1 MSTNR
6 YDIGPAPALGLLLA
20 LLWLLLPAPATAW
33 ESSGHLKALFFA
45 TEAPPLPFGEDGILA
60 SGGLRLNL
68 THDLDERVRFEAAV
82 DNQLLYRDPTQL
94 AALPASPPGRLID
107 LEHDWSRTHEV
118 SDRLQIDRLMLRGRN
133 GPLDWSIGRQA
144 IGFGRIVLVSP
155 LDVINPFPPD
165 AIDTDIRPGVDA
177 LRTLY
182 SLDSGGQVGATA
194 VFDDDASTSSALL
207 SFADT
212 LHDID
217 LLLLTGS
224 LRSRPMLGLGAAG
237 SLGTLGVKAEAS
249 YYHGEDVGQPGGDL
263 YNNYALAAL
272 ELWYRFDSGIVL
284 LAEGLYNGVGSN
296 RPADYPQ
303 VLQSAPL
310 QEGLSTL
317 LGKRYLLLAP
327 SWEVHPLLSASA
339 LVIWNLGDDSALLR
353 PQLALSLA
361 DNVSLDLF
369 YAITLGPAPV
379 LGPGPGALRIRSEF
393 GSYGDSG
400 GALLR
405 CYF

>member
-6 YDIGPAPALGLLLA
+6 CDIGPGSALALLIA
-20 LLWLLLPAPATAW
+20 LLWLLPVPASAW
-33 ESSGHLKALFFA
+33 ESSGHLKALLFA
-45 TEAPPLPFGEDGILA
+45 TEAPPLPFGDDGFLA

-68 THDLDERVRFEAAV
+68 THNLDERVHFEAAI
-82 DNQLLYRDPTQL
+82 DNQLLYRDPKQL
-94 AALPASPPGRLID
+94 AALPASPPGRLVD
-107 LEHDWSRTHEV
+107 LDHDWSRNHAV
-118 SDRLQIDRLMLRGRN
+118 SDRLQIDRLLLRGRS
-133 GPLDWSIGRQA
+133 GPLDWSVGRQA

-165 AIDTDIRPGVDA
+165 AIDTDVRPGVDA

-182 SLDSGGQVGATA
+182 SLDSGGQLGATA
-194 VFDDDASTSSALL
+194 VFDDDASASSALL
-207 SFADT
+207 SFTDT
-212 LHDID
+212 LHDVD

-224 LRSRPMLGLGAAG
+224 LRSRPMLGVGAAG
-237 SLGTLGVKAEAS
+237 SLGPLGVKSEAS
-249 YYHGEDVGQPGGDL
+249 FYQGEDVGRPGGDL
-263 YNNYALAAL
+263 YSNYALAAL

-296 RPADYPQ
+296 RPANYPQ

-327 SWEVHPLLSASA
+327 SWEIHPLLTASTLA
-339 LVIWNLGDDSALLR
+339 LWNLGDDSALLR

-369 YAITLGPAPV
+369 YAITVGPAPV
-379 LGPGPGALRIRSEF
+379 LGPGPGALQIRSEF

>member
-1 MSTNR
+1 MFTNR
-6 YDIGPAPALGLLLA
+6 CDIGPAPALALLLA
-20 LLWLLLPAPATAW
+20 LLWLLPAPASAW
-33 ESSGHLKALFFA
+33 ESSGHIKVLLLAI
-45 TEAPPLPFGEDGILA
+45 EAPPLPLGEDGFIA
-60 SGGLRLNL
+60 SNGLRLNL
-68 THDLDERVRFEAAV
+68 RHDLNERLHFEAAA
-82 DNQLLYRDPTQL
+82 DNQLLYRDPSQL
-94 AALPASPPGRLID
+94 TALPSSPPGRLVD
-107 LEHDWSRTHEV
+107 LDHDWSRQHPV
-118 SDRLQIDRLMLRGRN
+118 SDRLQIDRLLLRGRH
-133 GPLDWSIGRQA
+133 GPVDWSIGRQA
-144 IGFGRIVLVSP
+144 IGFGRIALVSP

-165 AIDTDIRPGVDA
+165 AIDTDVRPGVDA
-177 LRTLY
+177 LRALY
-182 SLDSGGQVGATA
+182 SLDGGGQLGATA
-194 VFDDDASTSSALL
+194 VFDDDASASSALL

-212 LHDID
+212 LYDVD

-224 LRSRPMLGLGAAG
+224 LRSRPMLGIGAAG
-237 SLGTLGVKAEAS
+237 SLGPLGVKSEAS
-249 YYHGEDVGQPGGDL
+249 FYQGEDVDRAGGDL
-263 YNNYALAAL
+263 YSNYALAAL

-296 RPADYPQ
+296 RPDDYPQ

-327 SWEVHPLLSASA
+327 SWEVHPLLTAST

-353 PQLALSLA
+353 PQLVLSLA

-369 YAITLGPAPV
+369 YAVTLGAAPV